1 MSVAQ
6 SAIVSNWFK
15 SKELAMAL
23 GLNLSV
29 SRLGSVIN
37 GLIVPQVYNDEHHD
51 KLGVALLIGFFI
63 CLFSLVCAILLVFLD
78 RRADI
83 MDGRTGSTKVLS
95 EEDKFKFS
103 DIKTFNKSFWLLCFS
118 CVIVYMAIFPYIQ
131 VASGLLQDRF
141 GFSEATAG

>member
-1 MSVAQ
+1 LVYSLGGESLSVSQ

-15 SKELAMAL
+15 GKELAMAL

-37 GLIVPQVYNDEHHD
+37 GLVVPQVYNDEHPD
-51 KLGVALLIGFFI
+51 NLGIALLIGFFI
-63 CLFSLVCAILLVFLD
+63 CVFSFVCAILLILMD
-78 RRADI
+78 KRADAV
-83 MDGRTGSTKVLS
+83 DGKGEVKVLS

-118 CVIVYMAIFPYIQ
+118 CVIVYMAIFPYI
-131 VASGLLQDRF
+131 
-141 GFSEATAG
+141 